1 MKTYDDDLF
10 EYDPGINDVKDF
22 SSFDGW
28 TLPEWEVYPEGLLRN
43 LYQKC
48 LINIKKFERSP
59 ALHLEFIR
67 DDFSRFC
74 VSSIDSDSE
83 RFNDLSVRTVN
94 EAIRCEDPNY
104 CISTIRN
111 FAIKGQVDVL
121 CRLLLLGFQYRPKR
135 KPGSSR
141 DAWRVHA
148 KQVAL
153 TAIRFLFI
161 EEHLSSLAYLIP
173 NRLTGSIDPLPGI
186 SPPPSP
192 SPHPMSHICPESR
205 KNPEQTWKPL
215 ERLLAESRKRAEEE
229 ERKLPPLVERT
240 NAPDSTLMSRLRQ
253 SRDKAKTELAQK
265 KPSPTLVTKDLISGS
280 VETPLP
286 VYPNEMQVFS
296 DGSVE
301 VKFLVKLGQ
310 HLTWR
315 SHLGTVTFQPTTMLA
330 DNPWHDLSRCPV
342 SPYVERYGHFT
353 GVSRPHHDMKTKRQ
367 LCREE
372 AERDRFGQ

>member
-1 MKTYDDDLF
+1 MKTYDDDIF
-10 EYDPGINDVKDF
+10 EYDPGINDVRDF
-22 SSFDGW
+22 SGFDGW
-28 TLPEWEVYPEGLLRN
+28 KLPEWEAYPKGPLRD

-48 LINIKKFERSP
+48 LINVQRFDRSP
-59 ALHLEFIR
+59 KLYLELIR
-67 DDFSRFC
+67 SDFSYFC
-74 VSSIDSDSE
+74 TVPVYSQEFQDLLSE
-83 RFNDLSVRTVN
+83 RTTVSAVR
-94 EAIRCEDPNY
+94 CKDPNY
-104 CISTIRN
+104 CISTIRT
-111 FAIKGQVDVL
+111 FAIKGQVDTL

-135 KPGSSR
+135 KPGSGR
-141 DAWRVHA
+141 DAWRAHTEL
-148 KQVAL
+148 VAL
-153 TAIRFLFI
+153 TAIRFLLI

-173 NRLTGSIDPLPGI
+173 NRLIGDSDQSPDI
-186 SPPPSP
+186 SPPPP
-192 SPHPMSHICPESR
+192 AVPAKRYPPES
-205 KNPEQTWKPL
+205 KDSEWMPL
-215 ERLLAESRKRAEEE
+215 DKLLAESRKRAEEA
-229 ERKLPPLVERT
+229 ERKLPPLVEHT

-253 SRDKAKTELAQK
+253 SRDTAKAELAQK
-265 KPSPTLVTKDLISGS
+265 RPSPTLVTKDLISGS